1 MALILE
7 LIKVNNELNVS
18 TIEIDGLEEKEIIYM
33 NYYDL
38 CNNSSY
44 VDYLESIGGIE
55 SI

>member
-1 MALILE
+1 M
-7 LIKVNNELNVS
+7 KVNNELNIS
-18 TIEIDGLEEKEIIYM
+18 AIEIDGLEEKEIICM
-33 NYYDL
+33 NYYNL